1 MGQTEKPAKPVVE
14 LRDIEFSFA
23 PEAGS
28 FHLAVDCLEVSKGE
42 AVFLAGASG
51 SGKST
56 LLGLICGTLV
66 PQKGEVHILGTEITS
81 LPGSARDR
89 IRADHIG
96 IIFQMFNLLP
106 YLSIL
111 DNVRLPVSFS
121 TKRKV
126 AATKNAGSDIAEA
139 RRLLTVLGVD
149 PEKLGQQRTSDLS
162 VGQQQRVAAARA
174 FIGSPEI
181 IIADEPTSSLD
192 EGHQAQFMELLFAE
206 KERTGA
212 CLIMV
217 SHDLRL
223 AKRFDRVIQLQDIC
237 HTGSREFAA

>member
-1 MGQTEKPAKPVVE
+1 MVQMKNAGKPAVE
-14 LRDIEFSFA
+14 LTGVDFSFSPKA
-23 PEAGS
+23 SS
-28 FHLAVDCLEVSKGE
+28 FGLAVDYLEISKGE

-66 PQKGEVHILGTEITS
+66 PQKGEVNILGNCTTNLS
-81 LPGSARDR
+81 GSARDQ

-111 DNVRLPVSFS
+111 DNILLPLHFS
-121 TKRKV
+121 KARK
-126 AATKNAGSDIAEA
+126 AAAAKNSKTDNAEA
-139 RRLLTVLGVD
+139 RRLLTALGVD
-149 PEKLGQQRTSDLS
+149 PEEFGQQKTSDLS

-192 EGHQAQFMELLFAE
+192 EGHQAKFIELLFAE
-206 KERTGA
+206 KARTGA
-212 CLIMV
+212 CLIVV
-217 SHDLRL
+217 SHDMRL
-223 AKRFDRVIQLQDIC
+223 ASHFDRVIQLPDIC
-237 HTGSREFAA
+237 QTRSRALAA

>member
-1 MGQTEKPAKPVVE
+1 MVQMKNAGEPAVK
-14 LRDIEFSFA
+14 LRDVEFSFS
-23 PEAGS
+23 PKAGS
-28 FHLAVDCLEVSKGE
+28 FGLAVDCLEISSGE

-66 PQKGEVHILGTEITS
+66 PQKGKISILGQEITS
-81 LPGSARDR
+81 LSGSARDQ

-111 DNVRLPVSFS
+111 DNVLLPVHFS
-121 TKRKV
+121 RTRKA
-126 AATKNAGSDIAEA
+126 AATKNNKTGKAEA
-139 RRLLTVLGVD
+139 YRLLAALGVD
-149 PEKLGQQRTSDLS
+149 PEEFGQQKTSDLS

-192 EGHQAQFMELLFAE
+192 EGHQAKFMELLFAE
-206 KERTGA
+206 KARTGA

-217 SHDLRL
+217 SHDMRL
-223 AKRFDRVIQLQDIC
+223 ATHFDRVIQLQDIC
-237 HTGSREFAA
+237 QAGSGVLAA